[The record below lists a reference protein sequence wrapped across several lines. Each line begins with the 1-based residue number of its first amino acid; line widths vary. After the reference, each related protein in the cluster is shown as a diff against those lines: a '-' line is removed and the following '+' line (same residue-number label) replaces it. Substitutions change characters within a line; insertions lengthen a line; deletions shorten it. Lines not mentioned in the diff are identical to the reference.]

1 MNIATPR
8 KQKFLDE
15 NRCQA
20 WFASLVVI
28 GQRDPQALTAI
39 QAIAVALGN

>member
-15 NRCQA
+15 KRCQA
-20 WFASLVVI
+20 WCASLVVI
-28 GQRDPQALTAI
+28 GQMDQQALTAI